1 MDTAVYTGLLGDN
14 MVLFPSFSPL
24 LAFLPV
30 LLAVLNTYIA
40 GTILYNMYIRSS
52 CWTVLNQGT
61 VITLLDFLIIQN
73 LALYEVFLMLIN
85 DKGETQD
92 FRGCMNFIGLEFVYG
107 IFLMYP
113 AFFSLFV
120 RLFLIKYSESL
131 MVEGTGLLKFL
142 FLFCSLLFSTWLSS
156 FFFLDKGYP
165 TNYFQIDLCVG
176 GDTVNKEIPA
186 YFAGRL
192 KVIAFISFFLVGII
206 STHYRVHGLQKE
218 AFKGSLRKVGI
229 RYGRNILS
237 FRQSVIFVYVL
248 CLIRVG
254 RELVLLFLYVNRIEW
269 NKDAMEVFLVFYFI
283 KEAVLSGYLASIYFS
298 TKTGRKGYFE
308 LYSERNIDNE
318 FGILEALSAV
328 QYCFPKQSST
338 MYTK

>member
-1 MDTAVYTGLLGDN
+1 
-14 MVLFPSFSPL
+14 MVLFPSLFPL

-40 GTILYNMYIRSS
+40 GTMLYNMYIRSS
-52 CWTVLNQGT
+52 SWTVLNHGT
-61 VITLLDFLIIQN
+61 VIMLLDFLIIQN
-73 LALYEVFLMLIN
+73 LALYEVFRMLIQ

-92 FRGCMNFIGLEFVYG
+92 FRGCMNFMGLECVYG

-113 AFFSLFV
+113 VFLSLFV
-120 RLFLIKYSESL
+120 RLFLIKYPESL

-142 FLFCSLLFSTWLSS
+142 FIFCSLLFSTWLSS
-156 FFFLDKGYP
+156 LFFLEKGYP
-165 TNYFQIDLCVG
+165 TNYFQINLCVG
-176 GDTVNKEIPA
+176 RHIGNKEIPA
-186 YFAGRL
+186 YFTGIL
-192 KVIAFISFFLVGII
+192 KRIAFVSFFLVGIM
-206 STHYRVHGLQKE
+206 STHYRVHVLQTE
-218 AFKGSLRKVGI
+218 AFKGSLRKVGL

-237 FRQSVIFVYVL
+237 FRQSVIFVYIML
-248 CLIRVG
+248 LLRVA
-254 RELVLLFLYVNRIEW
+254 RELVLLFLYKYRIEW
-269 NKDAMEVFLVFYFI
+269 NKDAMEVFLVYYFI
-283 KEAVLSGYLASIYFS
+283 KEVILSGYLVIIYIS
-298 TKTGRKGYFE
+298 SKTGRKGYFE

>member
-1 MDTAVYTGLLGDN
+1 
-14 MVLFPSFSPL
+14 MVLYPSLSPL
-24 LAFLPV
+24 LAFLPLV
-30 LLAVLNTYIA
+30 FAVLNTYIA

-52 CWTVLNQGT
+52 SWTVLNQGT
-61 VITLLDFLIIQN
+61 VIMLLDFLIIQN
-73 LALYEVFLMLIN
+73 LVLYEVFRMLIQ

-92 FRGCMNFIGLEFVYG
+92 FRGCMNFMSLEFVYG

-120 RLFLIKYSESL
+120 RLFLIKYPESL
-131 MVEGTGLLKFL
+131 IVEGTGLLKFL
-142 FLFCSLLFSTWLSS
+142 FIFCSLLFSTWLSS
-156 FFFLDKGYP
+156 FYFLNKEYP

-176 GDTVNKEIPA
+176 GHIGNKEIPA
-186 YFAGRL
+186 FFAARL
-192 KVIAFISFFLVGII
+192 KVIAFASFFLIGIM
-206 STHYRVHGLQKE
+206 STHYRVHILQTE
-218 AFKGSLRKVGI
+218 VFKGSLKKVGL

-237 FRQSVIFVYVL
+237 FRQSVIFVYIL
-248 CLIRVG
+248 LLIRVG

-283 KEAVLSGYLASIYFS
+283 KEAIVSGYLVSIYIS
-298 TKTGRKGYFE
+298 SKSGRKGYFE

-318 FGILEALSAV
+318 FGIMEALSAV

>member
-1 MDTAVYTGLLGDN
+1 
-14 MVLFPSFSPL
+14 MVLFPSLFPL

-40 GTILYNMYIRSS
+40 GTMLYNMYIRSS
-52 CWTVLNQGT
+52 SWTVLNHGT
-61 VITLLDFLIIQN
+61 VIMLLDFLIIQN
-73 LALYEVFLMLIN
+73 LALYEVFRMLIQ

-92 FRGCMNFIGLEFVYG
+92 FRGCMNFMGLECVYG

-113 AFFSLFV
+113 VFFSLFV
-120 RLFLIKYSESL
+120 RLFLIKYPESL

-142 FLFCSLLFSTWLSS
+142 FIFCSLLFSTWLSS
-156 FFFLDKGYP
+156 FFFLGKEYP
-165 TNYFQIDLCVG
+165 TNYFQINLCVG
-176 GDTVNKEIPA
+176 GHIGNKDIPA
-186 YFAGRL
+186 YFTGIL
-192 KVIAFISFFLVGII
+192 KRIAFVSFFLVGIM
-206 STHYRVHGLQKE
+206 STHYRVHVLQTE
-218 AFKGSLRKVGI
+218 AFKGSLRKVGL

-237 FRQSVIFVYVL
+237 FRQSVIFVYIML
-248 CLIRVG
+248 LLRVA
-254 RELVLLFLYVNRIEW
+254 RELVLLFLYKYRIEW
-269 NKDAMEVFLVFYFI
+269 NKDAMEVFLVYYFI
-283 KEAVLSGYLASIYFS
+283 KEVILSGYLVIIYIS
-298 TKTGRKGYFE
+298 SKTGRKGYFE